1 MYNIFQHVGNTKAT
15 EQMYKYWSIKFVEE
29 QDGKRVYHRR
39 AIYEVICVHPG
50 SHMHSKIESGCG
62 VFLQLYPYKTARG
75 REISWKTWNGTNFE
89 KWLKSMK
96 K

>member
-39 AIYEVICVHPG
+39 AIYEVICVYPG
-50 SHMHSKIESGCG
+50 SHMHSK
-62 VFLQLYPYKTARG
+62 K
-75 REISWKTWNGTNFE
+75 N
-89 KWLKSMK
+89 
-96 K
+96 